1 MATCECCR
9 TSQRLP
15 ASSTQAYFDSWRRM
29 RRAAHESLTK
39 SAVRRYHPIQTKEAT
54 ILASALL
61 SNPEYRNEHFR
72 RASTSTIMSILYDY
86 PTLVSV
92 HDKAVEDI
100 GRNVR
105 LSTRASSYGL
115 FLVEFLPWMIHI
127 PERFRFSPQPQDCNL
142 HLMD

>member
-1 MATCECCR
+1 
-9 TSQRLP
+9 
-15 ASSTQAYFDSWRRM
+15 M

-39 SAVRRYHPIQTKEAT
+39 SAVQRYHPIQIKEAT

-61 SNPEYRNEHFR
+61 SNPEHRNEHFR
-72 RASTSTIMSILYDY
+72 RAATSTIMSILYDY

-100 GRNVR
+100 DRNIR
-105 LSTRASSYGL
+105 WTIRASSYGR

-127 PERFRFSPQPQDCNL
+127 PERFRFSPQPQDCTL
-142 HLMD
+142 HLID